1 MQKMKKVLSF
11 VLALLMLVGVFTP
24 MKSYAADEVAVP
36 TGTLQAEKLEEN
48 KPERTTINI
57 FKLKADSYK
66 KEAPWLHTGGTIE
79 DVKTLG
85 TNVEPL
91 AGVRF
96 TVYKMNGSGEGGAY
110 TKADY
115 EQLDKMLNARASYAT
130 TTQVEAVKNSSS
142 QSYFTI
148 VSASIEN
155 GLDTTLDAKN
165 QTKATDEAGKT
176 TVSLEDGI
184 YWIIESDRPS
194 DVTSSI
200 AVPFGITLPLTNSVD
215 VGNIKAGIR
224 YLKEVNV
231 YPKNLVKKDK
241 IDKAFGNVE
250 DKSNLDSKKLKA
262 WQDTYGPKVDEYNR
276 DKATIDARI
285 GSEVPFQSVTVL
297 NQGKKFKDISWSDV
311 MTDGLEYVKNSL
323 KITAKF
329 TNAEGTPDQTEEVTG
344 QLKITEQGTYGF
356 DVENNKENDEF
367 IKKLNGWLEKGDVTI
382 TFDYKAKVTKL
393 NVVDNPESNT
403 ILFTPNKPNHNE
415 NYEGPVDGNIK
426 VEKTWA
432 EVTEVPTNILVTYNL
447 IEKDG
452 ENKKVVATVTL
463 KNNESGNEAIQSKSL
478 NKGMTVTVDGNY
490 KVTFGGLD
498 ENKTYTVEEFA
509 EGYKPEYLTGTNTS
523 DGTLEVKNNVNP
535 GSITPTPPQVVTGG
549 KKFVKVDLQDTNKR
563 LAGAEFVVRRLKAEK
578 TGEYEYLVIKA
589 NETALT
595 ENQDYQ
601 KAQENYTKAID
612 KANQLL
618 NKGIKANESGTEE
631 EKELFKLQG
640 ADTVEGS
647 MKALEKTR
655 NEAFEKL
662 NYSYSWGK
670 LEDAYKFISNADGQF
685 EVTGLAYGAYELE
698 ETKAPAGY
706 AKRTDAIEFNINE
719 NSYKT
724 DDVNIKYLGTEGA
737 NDAKMVENRSLTIP
751 QTGGIGTVIFTV
763 GGLAL
768 MGGATF
774 ALKRN
779 KDEEEE

>member
-36 TGTLQAEKLEEN
+36 TGTLQAKKLQEN

-96 TVYKMNGSGEGGAY
+96 TVYKMNGSEDGAY

-115 EQLDKMLNARASYAT
+115 EQLDNMLKDRNSYAT
-130 TTQVEAVKNSSS
+130 TTQVEDVKNSSS

-148 VSASIEN
+148 VSASSEN
-155 GLDTTLDAKN
+155 GLDTTSNAKN
-165 QTKATDEAGKT
+165 QTKATDKAGKT
-176 TVSLEDGI
+176 TVSLKDGI

-215 VGNIKAGIR
+215 VGDIKAGTQ

-297 NQGKKFKDISWSDV
+297 NKGKKFKDISWSDM
-311 MTDGLEYVKNSL
+311 MTDGLEYVNKSL

-329 TNAEGTPDQTEEVTG
+329 TNAEGREDQTEEVTE

-356 DVENNKENDEF
+356 DVENNNENDEF

-415 NYEGPVDGNIK
+415 KYEGPVDGNIK

-432 EVTEVPTNILVTYNL
+432 EDEVPTNILVTYNL
-447 IEKDG
+447 IEKDIN
-452 ENKKVVATVTL
+452 NKKVVATVTL
-463 KNNESGNEAIQSKSL
+463 KSKTSGDEAIQSKSL
-478 NKGMTVTVDGNY
+478 NKDMTVTVNGDY

-498 ENKTYTVEEFA
+498 KDKTYTVEEFA
-509 EGYKPEYLTGTNTS
+509 EGYKPEYLTKTEQGQINI
-523 DGTLEVKNNVNP
+523 KNNVNP
-535 GSITPTPPQVVTGG
+535 GSITPIPPQVVTGG

-563 LAGAEFVVRRLKAEK
+563 LAGAEFVVRRLKAER
-578 TGEYEYLVIKA
+578 TDEYEYLVIKA

-595 ENQDYQ
+595 ENQAY
-601 KAQENYTKAID
+601 KTAQENYTKAID

-618 NKGIKANESGTEE
+618 NKGIKAKESGTEE

-647 MKALEKTR
+647 IKALEKTR

-662 NYSYSWGK
+662 NYSYSWGELK
-670 LEDAYKFISNADGQF
+670 DAYKFISNADGQF

-706 AKRTDAIEFNINE
+706 AKLTDAIKFDINE

-724 DDVNIKYLGTEGA
+724 DDVNINYLGTEGA
-737 NDAKMVENRSLTIP
+737 NNAKMVENRSLTIP